1 MLQIRGWSH
10 VVLSVNELVSL
21 PVVREIEVVLIGE
34 LEGVGAGFHG
44 LSISPSDA
52 ALARGGIPLA
62 RGGLPFQFA
71 SFPSRGASLPR
82 ELRHSPHEGHH
93 SPREG
98 RRALARGV
106 IPLVRGVTPLPRG
119 RAKFAGG
126 TGPSRAPQPR

>member
-62 RGGLPFQFA
+62 RGVPPSRIA
-71 SFPSRGASLPR
+71 SFPSRGASFPSRGAACPR
-82 ELRHSPHEGHH
+82 EGRH

-98 RRALARGV
+98 RDAPSEGESEIRGWN
-106 IPLVRGVTPLPRG
+106 
-119 RAKFAGG
+119 
-126 TGPSRAPQPR
+126 

>member
-82 ELRHSPHEGHH
+82 ELRHSPHEG
-93 SPREG
+93 